1 MADDTIVSGGTF
13 TLSSP
18 LTSGTNIDFIN
29 SPAVS
34 GELIVSTPDFVISTI
49 VTAGT
54 TSVSSITIGGE
65 IRNFQ
70 PSPNLSTTDQVLIAN
85 VDSLFATL
93 DFSPNAAAENRS
105 FDNAIAFSAEGAGG
119 YLIMPNGSVVN
130 EVHNPNTLDATAT
143 LILDEI
149 RTGLFGTSAN
159 DTTLSFAGM
168 ISGGT
173 VNAMITDVGGVAIN
187 ACFAAGTR
195 ILTTAG
201 EVEVERLAV
210 GDRVITRGGEDEQII
225 WIGHRDLD
233 ISRHPRPDQVRP
245 IIVEPDALAEGVPA
259 RRLVLSPDHALY
271 LDGVLVPAK
280 DLVNAT
286 TIRGDGAATS
296 VRYFHVELAAHNVL
310 FAEGAAAESFLDTGH
325 RGVFT
330 NAAEPLLLHPDLMQQ
345 RREAE
350 GCAPLCTGGSK
361 LDAIRERLARRRLP
375 GRRLG

>member
-34 GELIVSTPDFVISTI
+34 GELIVSTPDFVISTV

-187 ACFAAGTR
+187 AAVE
-195 ILTTAG
+195 I
-201 EVEVERLAV
+201 EVERLAV
-210 GDRVITRGGEDEQII
+210 CDRVITRGGEDEQIL

-259 RRLVLSPDHALY
+259 RRLMLSPDHALY

-286 TIRGDGAATS
+286 TIRADGAATS